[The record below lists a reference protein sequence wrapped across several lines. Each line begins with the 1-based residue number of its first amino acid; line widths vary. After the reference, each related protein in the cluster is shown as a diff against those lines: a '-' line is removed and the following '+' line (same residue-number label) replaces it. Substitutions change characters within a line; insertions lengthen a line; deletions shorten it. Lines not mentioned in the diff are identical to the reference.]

1 MLINNSKP
9 DNSKQYLNIGE
20 LQLDSRYSKLAYVQ
34 DVTDG
39 ISKMQQGFF
48 TFILKDCK
56 GDSISAR
63 LFNVNNFF
71 EVGQKA
77 RMLKGRLVKVEFYVQ
92 EFNGSLSLVL
102 CSIDI
107 SDDEFNHKDF
117 IGCIDNFDTICE
129 NIKHLE
135 NSDVIANASL
145 TKFMGGKVGGFALF
159 CNIVLEEVKLH
170 SKFGLC
176 DSTKLLDATDKL
188 LPLLFKYYRLVEA
201 NPVIDAGTIIA
212 NSNAIMVMSVLEDNS
227 AIISDA
233 YLSCCGLT
241 KPQYQE
247 GKIIYN
253 IVRNTLEM
261 LDITTLL
268 KSMSRGATKELSNGE
283 VLKKL

>member
-1 MLINNSKP
+1 MLINNIKP

-63 LFNVNNFF
+63 LFNVSNFF

-107 SDDEFNHKDF
+107 SD
-117 IGCIDNFDTICE
+117 
-129 NIKHLE
+129 LE

-201 NPVIDAGTIIA
+201 NPIIDAGTIIA

-233 YLSCCGLT
+233 YLSCCGLI

-261 LDITTLL
+261 LDIATLL